1 MSFSMNQVRD
11 EIDQVT
17 NQFAQMGQTQ
27 MPECQPPAQE
37 QIQPPS
43 RDRVQECSQ
52 ISQEPPENPP
62 VYTPTYQRQ
71 QRQTQPLDENDITG
85 QQIMETFQALR
96 TAVSVP
102 LFSIVQTFEGN
113 PSQFKQWV
121 RNLERYA
128 QMAKVSEGEL
138 PSIALVTCTGLVADF
153 IKRYIDE
160 VGVAGTRPNW
170 QDLKKLL
177 QKRFAEVTDPQ
188 QATALLRRTR
198 QGPQESVQMFAERLL
213 RIAEDAYPS
222 QVTNETRDIIQK
234 QLADTFCDGLY
245 YDYLRMKVLR
255 EDPKT
260 FESAVQCAMKE
271 QNLRQRFYSRSNIDY
286 LPTVQQS
293 QNSPSGALNMFQM
306 QPQPQTLTSP
316 FLSTPQIVP
325 PNFSNSQVEP
335 MEIGHLRN
343 LVCFRCNQRGHSSRN
358 CPSKYIY
365 AAGDS
370 PEEPMVISD
379 EENDNPPVNQKPRRE
394 NYTPKQVKR
403 TQPSPKQTVSR
414 PQKQVRTPP
423 KQSSRNYNYSQ
434 NHPSGTPEWIRG
446 AECWICH
453 MIGHLKRNCPNRNI
467 PERNRVQL
475 YPPPPGNFKSHSRQG
490 N

>member
-1 MSFSMNQVRD
+1 MNQVRD

-198 QGPQESVQMFAERLL
+198 QGPQESVQMFAEHLL
-213 RIAEDAYPS
+213 RSEERR
-222 QVTNETRDIIQK
+222 V
-234 QLADTFCDGLY
+234 G
-245 YDYLRMKVLR
+245 
-255 EDPKT
+255 
-260 FESAVQCAMKE
+260 KE
-271 QNLRQRFYSRSNIDY
+271 CRSRW
-286 LPTVQQS
+286 
-293 QNSPSGALNMFQM
+293 SPY
-306 QPQPQTLTSP
+306 
-316 FLSTPQIVP
+316 
-325 PNFSNSQVEP
+325 
-335 MEIGHLRN
+335 H
-343 LVCFRCNQRGHSSRN
+343 
-358 CPSKYIY
+358 
-365 AAGDS
+365 
-370 PEEPMVISD
+370 
-379 EENDNPPVNQKPRRE
+379 
-394 NYTPKQVKR
+394 
-403 TQPSPKQTVSR
+403 
-414 PQKQVRTPP
+414 
-423 KQSSRNYNYSQ
+423 
-434 NHPSGTPEWIRG
+434 
-446 AECWICH
+446 
-453 MIGHLKRNCPNRNI
+453 
-467 PERNRVQL
+467 
-475 YPPPPGNFKSHSRQG
+475 
-490 N
+490 